1 MIENNAYL
9 NMMTSDDSE
18 FVIVGFNGKIK
29 FLGLKEGENNFHIV
43 AEYDIFDLFQL
54 SSTCYI

>member
-1 MIENNAYL
+1 
-9 NMMTSDDSE
+9 MTSDDSE